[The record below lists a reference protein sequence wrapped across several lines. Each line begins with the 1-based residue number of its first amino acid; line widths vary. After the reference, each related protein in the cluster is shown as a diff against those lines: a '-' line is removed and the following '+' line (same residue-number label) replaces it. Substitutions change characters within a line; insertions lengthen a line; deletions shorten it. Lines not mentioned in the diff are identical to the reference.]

1 MKFQITHRTAY
12 HYGEVVSSSYG
23 LVHLLPRDAVGQICH
38 DAQVTIEPVPDE
50 QREHRD
56 FFGNRVT
63 YFEILSSHRDLA
75 VTATST
81 VEVAGRQ
88 ISLPLRLNQAWEQA
102 RITDCS
108 SPENL
113 QAQQYVLST
122 ELAPGSEALRAYAS
136 SSFSP
141 GRPVLEA
148 LANLSDRIH
157 HDFAYK
163 PGVTSVTTTADEV
176 LDGRKGVCQDFAH
189 VTIGCLRALGL
200 AARYV
205 SGYLETDPPD
215 GQPRLQGTDV
225 SHAWASVYVPGAG
238 WVDVDPTNSRLVNDR
253 YITAAWGR
261 DYRDVPPIKGVIYT
275 DGTKHE
281 LEVSVDVARV
291 EEM

>member
-1 MKFQITHRTAY
+1 VKFHINHRTVY
-12 HYGEVVSSSYG
+12 HYSEVVSSSYG

-38 DAQVTIEPVPDE
+38 DAEVTIEPVPEE

-63 YFEILSSHRDLA
+63 YFEILSSHQDLA
-75 VTATST
+75 VTATSI
-81 VEVAGRQ
+81 VEVDGRQ
-88 ISLPLRLNQAWEQA
+88 MSLPLLMNQAWEEA
-102 RITDCS
+102 RITDRS
-108 SPENL
+108 NPENL
-113 QAQQYVLST
+113 QATQYVLST

-136 SSFSP
+136 SSFP
-141 GRPVLEA
+141 PRRPVLEA
-148 LANLSDRIH
+148 LTSLADRIH
-157 HDFAYK
+157 DDFAYK

-176 LDGRKGVCQDFAH
+176 LAGREGVCQDFAH
-189 VTIGCLRALGL
+189 VAIGCLRALGL

-205 SGYLETDPPD
+205 SGYLETDAPD
-215 GQPRLQGTDV
+215 GQPRLQGADV
-225 SHAWASVYVPGAG
+225 SHAWASVYVPRAG

-281 LEVSVDVARV
+281 LEVSVDVARG